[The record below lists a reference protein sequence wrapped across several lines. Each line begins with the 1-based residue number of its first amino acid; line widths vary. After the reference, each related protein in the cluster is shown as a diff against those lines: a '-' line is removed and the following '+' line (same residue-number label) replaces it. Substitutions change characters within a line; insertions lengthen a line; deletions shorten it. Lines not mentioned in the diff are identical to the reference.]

1 MGKVYTEAQ
10 KLAKLRSDLAT
21 KALHTIKARYMGE
34 YQEVYHNLLDEHGLQ
49 PTKKTQHTH
58 LLWKENQKLRQM
70 LKQMSAQG
78 KVEVIEFEDDRS
90 WNYPKPKE
98 QEDDNE

>member
-1 MGKVYTEAQ
+1 MTKVYTE
-10 KLAKLRSDLAT
+10 
-21 KALHTIKARYMGE
+21 E
-34 YQEVYHNLLDEHGLQ
+34 
-49 PTKKTQHTH
+49 
-58 LLWKENQKLRQM
+58 LRQM

>member
-1 MGKVYTEAQ
+1 MSKVYTEAQ
-10 KLAKLRSDLAT
+10 KIARLRSDLGT
-21 KALHTIKARYMGE
+21 KTLHILKHKYMAE
-34 YQEVYHNLLDEHGLQ
+34 YQEIYHGLLAEHGLK
-49 PTKKTQHTH
+49 PTSNTRHTH
-58 LLWKENQKLRQM
+58 LIWQENQKLKEM

-98 QEDDNE
+98 QDNNE